1 MYSKSFNEIYNSVK
15 LISMFI
21 VTNVKLEWRKISSI
35 LSTFSISLKE
45 QSKQN
50 RKIITLEKELIMP
63 FLH

>member
-1 MYSKSFNEIYNSVK
+1 
-15 LISMFI
+15 MFI